1 MSDEK
6 KTINVDGLSDEST
19 EAFKESVDAC
29 RNGNGKGIWILDDET
44 YNYRMNKS
52 FNRGSIVA
60 FIATSITS
68 ACLAV
73 YAANEGK
80 IKNGLSRAMKFIFG
94 KKK

>member
-6 KTINVDGLSDEST
+6 KTINVDGLSDESI
-19 EAFKESVDAC
+19 EAFQEGVDAC
-29 RNGNGKGIWILDDET
+29 RNGKGIWILEDGA
-44 YNYRMNKS
+44 YNERMNKS

-60 FIATSITS
+60 FITTSLTS

-73 YAANEGK
+73 YAANEDK